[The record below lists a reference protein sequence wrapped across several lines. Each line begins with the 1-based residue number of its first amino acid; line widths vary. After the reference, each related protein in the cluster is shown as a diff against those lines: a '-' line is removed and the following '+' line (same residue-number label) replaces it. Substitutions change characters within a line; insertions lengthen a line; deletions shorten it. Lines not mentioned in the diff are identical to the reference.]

1 MGTGQNRISWAEDS
15 LAAAFPGRGCGEDM
29 KGGAGL
35 MPSPVPTV
43 KAFEERLLPMMVK
56 LSMD

>member
-1 MGTGQNRISWAEDS
+1 MGTRQSRISWAEDS
-15 LAAAFPGRGCGEDM
+15 LAAAFPGRGCSEDM

-35 MPSPVPTV
+35 MPSPEPTA